1 MGRRNSLPTI
11 LSIRELS
18 ERIKSGQVS
27 PVELI
32 EASLNKIEEL
42 NPVLHSFITVIK
54 KEELLTQACIEEKEI
69 KRGNYRGPLHGIPFS
84 VKDNIYVKGIRCTC
98 GSKILSSY
106 IPKSSATVYRR
117 MKKAGAI
124 FIGTNN
130 LNEFASGISGINP
143 FYGSSKNPWN
153 IARLSGGSSGGSAV
167 AVATGM
173 VLVSLGTDTGGSVR
187 VPASLCGVVGL
198 KPTYGR
204 ISRHNIFPLS
214 PTLDHVGCITR
225 SVWDAAAVLEYIAG
239 WDPLDGTSIDA
250 GVPRYTT
257 TVQKS
262 NLDGKRIGVLE
273 EYFCDRL
280 HPEVLE
286 LFERLMGFL
295 RSNKVTVVSGLKL
308 HDSEE
313 YYGSWLNIR
322 LAEAAKVHLRWLDT
336 RVEEYSDEVRRML
349 VAGTKISEVDLS
361 RSLSTV
367 KELRRSFITMFSAQ
381 KLDALTVPTTIIPAP
396 QFGQY
401 MASGTEIRRA
411 LLRNSIIFNST
422 GLPSITVPIGLAKQ
436 RLPVGAQL
444 IGLPF
449 EEEKILSIAYCIECI
464 NGSKDKFVPKINH
477 LQK

>member
-1 MGRRNSLPTI
+1 MGRRNALSAI
-11 LSIRELS
+11 LSIRKLS
-18 ERIKSGQVS
+18 EMIKSGEVS
-27 PVELI
+27 PSELI
-32 EASLNKIEEL
+32 ELSLNRIEEL

-54 KEELLTQACIEEKEI
+54 REELLTQACIAEKEI

-84 VKDNIYVKGIRCTC
+84 VKDNIYVKDIRCTC

-106 IPKSSATVYRR
+106 IPNSSATVFKR

-143 FYGSSKNPWN
+143 FYGSSKNPWD
-153 IARLSGGSSGGSAV
+153 ITRLSGGSSGGSAV

-204 ISRHNIFPLS
+204 VSRHNIFPLS

-225 SVWDAAAVLEYIAG
+225 GVWDAAAVLEYIAG

-250 GVPRYTT
+250 GVPRYTI

-262 NLDGKRIGVLE
+262 NLDGRRIGVLE
-273 EYFCDRL
+273 EYFFDCL
-280 HPEVLE
+280 HPEVSM
-286 LFERLMGFL
+286 LFERFMGFL

-313 YYGSWLNIR
+313 FYSSWLNIR
-322 LAEAAKVHLRWLDT
+322 LVEAANVHLRWLDT
-336 RVEEYSDEVRRML
+336 RAEEYSDEVRRML
-349 VAGTKISEVDLS
+349 MERTQISEVDVS
-361 RSLSTV
+361 RSLRTV
-367 KELRRSFITMFSAQ
+367 KELRKDFITMFSTQ

-401 MASGTEIRRA
+401 VASGVEIRQA
-411 LLRNSIIFNST
+411 LLRNSIVFNST

-436 RLPVGAQL
+436 QLPVGAQL
-444 IGLPF
+444 IGPPF
-449 EEEKILSIAYCIECI
+449 EEEKILSIAYCIERI
-464 NGSKDKFVPKINH
+464 ISSKDKFVPNLDYLHK
-477 LQK
+477 